1 MTARNQN
8 MTDELRDDIP
18 DENSDVEDIVFY
30 ARKVT
35 KFMIDTIT
43 EKKSQ
48 DRELANA
55 RARDARTLNELV
67 RTLERLDV
75 LEQRGKAR
83 GAKTKWKHDSELKQ
97 ALVRRLDK
105 LLESTRAAGSAEQ
118 RRRKGSGAS

>member
-1 MTARNQN
+1 